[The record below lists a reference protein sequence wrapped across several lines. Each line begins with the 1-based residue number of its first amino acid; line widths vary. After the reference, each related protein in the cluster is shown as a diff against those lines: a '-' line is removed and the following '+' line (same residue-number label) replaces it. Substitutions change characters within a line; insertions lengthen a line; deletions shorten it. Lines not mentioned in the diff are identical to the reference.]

1 MDFMRFLARWLGV
14 SETLFIVA
22 LLAGCA
28 SSPTREST
36 YKFDP
41 LAQGA
46 GGDTGST
53 AQTSGSQ
60 APDSRPGVVPAAAS
74 GDGGQTVSGRI
85 LRIGEAIT
93 VAFQDLAQNPV
104 PPVET
109 TIKED
114 GTITLIYNKQFLA
127 AGKTVGQLES
137 DIRKAYVPDIFV
149 NMTPTVS
156 TKERW
161 FYVDGEVKAPGRQ
174 VYLAKMTVIDAI
186 ATVGGFTDFARKHRI
201 LLTRANGKTYYIDF
215 VKAQTMPELNLEVF
229 PDDRVFVK
237 KRWW

>member
-1 MDFMRFLARWLGV
+1 MRLFRRWPGV
-14 SETLFIVA
+14 WATLSAIVI
-22 LLAGCA
+22 LAGCA
-28 SSPTREST
+28 SSPSTEST

-41 LAQGA
+41 LGHGA

-60 APDSRPGVVPAAAS
+60 APDLGSTSPAS
-74 GDGGQTVSGRI
+74 GDGTQTVSGRI
-85 LRIGEAIT
+85 LRVGETIT
-93 VAFQDLAQNPV
+93 VTFQDLPTPV

-127 AGKTVGQLES
+127 VGKTVGQLES

-186 ATVGGFTDFARKHRI
+186 TTVGGFTDFARRHRVQ
-201 LLTRANGKTYYIDF
+201 LTRANGKTYYIDF
-215 VKAQTMPELNLEVF
+215 VKAQTRPELNLEVF

>member
-1 MDFMRFLARWLGV
+1 MDFMRFLRRCLGV
-14 SETLFIVA
+14 SVTVSTVG

-28 SSPTREST
+28 SSPSSPSSEST

-41 LAQGA
+41 LAQGT

-53 AQTSGSQ
+53 AQSSGTQPSE
-60 APDSRPGVVPAAAS
+60 ARPAAS
-74 GDGGQTVSGRI
+74 GDGAQTVSGRI
-85 LRIGEAIT
+85 LRVGESVT
-93 VAFQDLAQNPV
+93 VTFQDLPSPV

-114 GTITLIYNKQFLA
+114 GTITLIYNKPFLA

-149 NMTPTVS
+149 NMTPTIS
-156 TKERW
+156 MKERW
-161 FYVDGEVKAPGRQ
+161 FYVDGEVKTPGRQ
-174 VYLAKMTVIDAI
+174 VYLTKMTVIDAI

-201 LLTRANGKTYYIDF
+201 LLIRANGKTYTIDF
-215 VKAQTMPELNLEVF
+215 VKAQTRPELNLEVF